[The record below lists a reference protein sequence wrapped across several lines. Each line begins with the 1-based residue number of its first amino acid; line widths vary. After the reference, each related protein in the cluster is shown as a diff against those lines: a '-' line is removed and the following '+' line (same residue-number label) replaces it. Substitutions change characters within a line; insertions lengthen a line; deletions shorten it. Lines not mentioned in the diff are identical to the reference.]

1 MENQSLTITKSNINF
16 KFPANISLLP
26 AANPIF
32 GNWNLKKSVDVNV
45 NLQPSLF
52 SRFDIIWLLI
62 DNRNKEYDKNLA
74 RQIASIHRNEQEQE
88 EDCIDSKLLIKYV
101 NFVKDIEVHLSKV

>member
-1 MENQSLTITKSNINF
+1 MENQSLTITKSNINC
-16 KFPANISLLP
+16 KFPANISLLA

-62 DNRNKEYDKNLA
+62 DNRNKEYDKKLA
-74 RQIASIHRNEQEQE
+74 RQIASIHRNEYFEQA
-88 EDCIDSKLLIKYV
+88 CIDSKLLIKYV
-101 NFVKDIEVHLSKV
+101 NFVKDIDVHLSKV

>member
-1 MENQSLTITKSNINF
+1 MVPGLKDLG
-16 KFPANISLLP
+16 LLA

-32 GNWNLKKSVDVNV
+32 GNWNLKKSIMVNI

-62 DNRNKEYDKNLA
+62 DNRNKENDLKLA
-74 RQIASIHRNEQEQE
+74 RKITHIHCNETFEQ
-88 EDCIDSKLLIKYV
+88 DFIDSKLLMKYI
-101 NFVKDIEVHLSKV
+101 NFVKENDVHLSKV